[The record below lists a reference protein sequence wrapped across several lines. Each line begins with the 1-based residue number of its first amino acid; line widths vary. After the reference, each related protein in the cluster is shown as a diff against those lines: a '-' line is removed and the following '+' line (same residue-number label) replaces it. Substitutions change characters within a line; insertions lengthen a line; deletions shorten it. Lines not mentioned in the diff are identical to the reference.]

1 MGEQWGKA
9 EVVNHVSF
17 IAVPKVGEVLL
28 IGDIGF
34 RDEQGARCELIE
46 EQAYQSNNR
55 MRLFRV
61 NARMVRLFPEIG
73 NGIQSQY
80 RNAGVKVMPYD
91 FQDFNQDPWVGKIQI
106 HLIMAESAP
115 DMTRATLRFDLCE

>member
-1 MGEQWGKA
+1 M
-9 EVVNHVSF
+9 
-17 IAVPKVGEVLL
+17 

-34 RDEQGARCELIE
+34 SDEQGARSELIE

-61 NARMVRLFPEIG
+61 NARMVGLFPEIG

-91 FQDFNQDPWVGKIQI
+91 FQDFNQDPWIGKIQI